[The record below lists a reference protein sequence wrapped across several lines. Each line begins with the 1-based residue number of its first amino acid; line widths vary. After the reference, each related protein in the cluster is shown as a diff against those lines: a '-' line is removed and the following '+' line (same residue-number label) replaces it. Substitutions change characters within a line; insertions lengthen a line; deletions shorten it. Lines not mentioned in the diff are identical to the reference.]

1 MDYGIAGKVAL
12 VTGGSKGIGRGIA
25 EALAA
30 EGVRVALTSREATRA
45 QAVAAEIGR
54 GTRGYGFDSDD
65 LDAIGPLLD
74 AVEADLGPIDIY
86 IANTGGPP
94 AGDPLEFTREQW
106 EAAQRTLL
114 ISPMTVIERV
124 LPGMRSRGFGRVV
137 AIGSMAVREPIDALQ
152 LSNAH
157 RPGLVS
163 AFKVLAR
170 QCARDGVTL
179 NAVHPGQIAT
189 DRMIDTAGSVEA
201 AAERAREMIPAGR
214 LGTVE
219 ELAAA
224 VVFLC
229 SQPAAYITGT
239 TLLVDGG
246 LTRSV

>member
-1 MDYGIAGKVAL
+1 MDLGIAGKVAL

-25 EALAA
+25 EGLVA
-30 EGVRVALTSREATRA
+30 EGVRVALTSRDEARA
-45 QAVAAEIGR
+45 QAVAAEVGA
-54 GTRGYGFDSDD
+54 RGYAFDSGD
-65 LDAIGPLLD
+65 LDAIDPLVR

-94 AGDPLEFTREQW
+94 TGDPLSFTREQW

-114 ISPMTVIERV
+114 ISPMTIIERLV
-124 LPGMRSRGFGRVV
+124 PGMRQRGFGRIV
-137 AIGSMAVREPIDALQ
+137 AIGSMAVREPLDALQ

-157 RPGLVS
+157 RPGLVA

-170 QCARDGVTL
+170 KLARDGLTF
-179 NAVHPGQIAT
+179 NHVHPGQIAT

-201 AAERAREMIPAGR
+201 AQERAQETIPAGR

-224 VVFLC
+224 AVFLC
-229 SQPAAYITGT
+229 SRQAAYINGT
-239 TLLVDGG
+239 ALMVDGA

>member
-1 MDYGIAGKVAL
+1 MDLGLEGKVAL

-25 EALAA
+25 EGLAA
-30 EGVRVALTSREATRA
+30 EGVQVALTSRSAERA
-45 QAVAAEIGR
+45 EEVAGEIG
-54 GTRGYGFDSDD
+54 GCGYAFDSDD
-65 LDAIGPLLD
+65 LDAIPGLLE
-74 AVEADLGPIDIY
+74 AVERDLGPIDIY

-94 AGDPLEFTREQW
+94 AGDPLGFTREQW

-114 ISPMTVIERV
+114 LSPMTILERV
-124 LPGMRSRGFGRVV
+124 LPGMRERGFGRVV

-157 RPGLVS
+157 RPGLVA

-170 QCARDGVTL
+170 Q
-179 NAVHPGQIAT
+179 
-189 DRMIDTAGSVEA
+189 A
-201 AAERAREMIPAGR
+201 AARRRDVQPRPPRPDRDRPDDRHRRLARSRRRSGRAKTIPTGR

-224 VVFLC
+224 AVFLC
-229 SQPAAYITGT
+229 SQQAAYINGT
-239 TLLVDGG
+239 AILVDGA